1 MENTTWLVL
10 EEFTKLSGL
19 DETKIMELIKEGAIK
34 SKEEN
39 GKILVDA
46 TSGTSALVKKV
57 ESGLVSAD

>member
-39 GKILVDA
+39 GKIL
-46 TSGTSALVKKV
+46 SLIHI
-57 ESGLVSAD
+57 